1 MTGIMD
7 GGNVVSMLRASVIK
21 LMKSWS
27 SGKTKKSGKGMS
39 GRMLKLFKSGRK
51 MTEKGMMKEISS
63 LYEEFGLRE
72 TKDILKNEYG
82 FTQMQVDKG
91 LVWDP
96 DTKKAHIRGSIKTTL
111 DYEFYGV
118 PQGVWPNARNLRKW
132 VKDRV
137 ITRDPILK
145 VEYKEKTEKGKYG
158 MVSDLTFLFGRA
170 IARDGLKRRST
181 TRFEPTEDP
190 KLLDKGVTVVYKG
203 NKVTTRQL
211 TEEEAL
217 GKYLPP
223 TAGRARYGN
232 KGLKKEYR

>member
-1 MTGIMD
+1 MKGIMD
-7 GGNVVSMLRASVIK
+7 GGSVISMLRASVIK

-27 SGKTKKSGKGMS
+27 SGKTKKSGKGFS

-63 LYEEFGLRE
+63 MYEEFGLNE
-72 TKDILKNEYG
+72 TKEILKNEYG

-96 DTKKAHIRGSIKTTL
+96 DTKKAHIRGSIKDTL

-118 PQGVWPNARNLRKW
+118 PKGVWPNARNLRKW
-132 VKDRV
+132 VMYRV
-137 ITRDPILK
+137 IPRDPGLQA
-145 VEYKEKTEKGKYG
+145 EYSKMTQKGKYG
-158 MVSDLTFLFGRA
+158 MATQLTFLFGRA

-181 TRFEPTEDP
+181 TKFEKTDDP
-190 KLLDKGVTVVYKG
+190 KMLEQGITVVYKG
-203 NKVTTRQL
+203 NKITNRQL

-217 GKYLPP
+217 GKYLPK
-223 TAGRARYGN
+223 TAGKASYGN
-232 KGLKKEYR
+232 KGLKREFR